1 MPQKRQ
7 LTLAQMEPGQTGT
20 VVEVLSGP
28 GFIVPRGPG
37 FMRRRG
43 PGFMQRRGLG
53 FMRSHG
59 PGFGRRLEALGI
71 RPGKKVTKVSSMFFR
86 GPVTL
91 RVDNTQVAI
100 GFGMANR
107 ILVEVDISA

>member
-7 LTLAQMEPGQTGT
+7 LTLAQMEAGQTGT
-20 VVEVLSGP
+20 VVEVLGGP
-28 GFIVPRGPG
+28 GFG
-37 FMRRRG
+37 RRR
-43 PGFMQRRGLG
+43 
-53 FMRSHG
+53 G

-71 RPGKKVTKVSSMFFR
+71 RPGKKVTKVSSMFLR

-91 RVDNTQVAI
+91 RVDNAQVAI

-107 ILVEVDISA
+107 ILLEVDMST